1 MIAPALRR
9 IEADLRA
16 MIADPDMFTKEE
28 LRLQIRRVDALAEM
42 VEGGIVA

>member
-16 MIADPDMFTKEE
+16 MIADPDLFTVED
-28 LRLQIRRVDALAEM
+28 LSVQIRRIAAQAEM
-42 VEGGIVA
+42 VEGGICE